1 MNVSLIKDSLD
12 QRQKR
17 ITEADFLQLISELF
31 RSRLKK
37 NKIYIIYR
45 EWVSERRRSDAAA
58 EEH

>member
-1 MNVSLIKDSLD
+1 MTVAEQSRQEDYIFFYRNKLMNVSLIKDSLD

-37 NKIYIIYR
+37 
-45 EWVSERRRSDAAA
+45 
-58 EEH
+58 